1 MMVGWENDSSKRW
14 GAAAPGAAL
23 SAAEPGGKGR
33 VWGASPQQPATA
45 ILLPPQN
52 KLSRQSDVY
61 LCLSS
66 KGAKKDKE
74 GKENG
79 ENEEKMTYSSIA
91 SHAPGLI
98 SVYEEEFLLM
108 YY

>member
-1 MMVGWENDSSKRW
+1 M
-14 GAAAPGAAL
+14 
-23 SAAEPGGKGR
+23 
-33 VWGASPQQPATA
+33 
-45 ILLPPQN
+45 
-52 KLSRQSDVY
+52 Y